1 MVQKGTQMPSVRSL
15 PPPQYTDDE
24 KIALIDFLLSLKK
37 VHVQDFFRAVNL
49 PTSGSKSDL
58 RERLQEALD
67 AGEVSYERAVDFL
80 DSIAP
85 WGKQH
90 VFLYSGPR
98 GDLQPWKDPDLLMQ
112 HLKQHRVGK
121 YFNARL
127 SLILPEVLTLSSI
140 AHFDDKLRVTA
151 VQKRSY
157 SERAPQHDDTKVA
170 EDGTQIV
177 LRAYANHVTRTL
189 VTFEWDL
196 ISNTAMLQITQLHG
210 DRLYEQV
217 AKEFCDLVSAWLDI
231 EKLFDIVEIREAIKR
246 LHEGERNGN
255 AEARSHGYQYR
266 TPQGR
271 RLAAHSPSPQYSVLG
286 EAVIDDAMDG
296 IRKSGVGHLGNFYW
310 LSDGNR
316 GPAPNPLQGDVHVI
330 LVADKS
336 RINFP
341 TPNTEDVV
349 RYVLHR
355 VRALS

>member
-1 MVQKGTQMPSVRSL
+1 MSVRTL
-15 PPPQYTDDE
+15 PPPQYTQDE
-24 KIALIDFLLSLKK
+24 KRALIDFLLSLKK
-37 VHVQDFFRAVNL
+37 VQLQEFFRAVNL
-49 PTSGSKSDL
+49 PHSGSKSDL
-58 RERLQEALD
+58 RGRLQKALD
-67 AGEVSYERAVDFL
+67 DGDVTYERAVDFL

-90 VFLYSGPR
+90 VFLYHGPR
-98 GDLQPWKDPDLLMQ
+98 GDLRDWKDPDLLLQ

-127 SLILPEVLTLSSI
+127 PLILPDALTLSSI
-140 AHFDDKLRVTA
+140 AHFDGTLRVTA
-151 VQKRSY
+151 VQKRAY
-157 SERAPQHDDTKVA
+157 TERAPAHDDAKVTM
-170 EDGTQIV
+170 DGTQIV

-217 AKEFCDLVSAWLDI
+217 AKEFLALVSPWLDI
-231 EKLFDIVEIREAIKR
+231 ARLFDIVEIREAIKR

-271 RLAAHSPSPQYSVLG
+271 RLAAHSPSPRDSVLG

-296 IRKSGVGHLGNFYW
+296 VRENGVGHLGNLYW
-310 LSDGNR
+310 LSNGNH
-316 GPAPNPLQGDVHVI
+316 GPSPNPLRSDVHVI

-336 RINFP
+336 RVNFP